1 MVELFIRHRPVPKLQ
16 LCGVDP
22 MNNDYNVLI
31 IGAGASGLV
40 CAQAAAARGLRTAVL
55 ERNDIPAKKIYATG
69 NGRCNFTNESAK
81 HFQETLGIMSGRFG
95 IEAVMEEGRAY
106 PRSLEASSVA
116 EAMVSAA
123 KRAGA
128 EIFCG
133 AHVLSVQKNGQ
144 GFVVECE
151 DGRAFSAPYLVLA
164 SGGKAGIQL
173 GCYGEGYK
181 FAKALGHSVIKPIPA
196 LDGLV
201 CEEDLSALHGVR
213 VRAKASLLAVREEPG
228 CAAAEALLAEGFGE
242 VQFTKDAVSGIC
254 VMDLSRCVR
263 NEYGKRFAL
272 SLDLFPELPEAELA
286 QLFMSRKQAFGCGVS
301 WLIPGKLKEYLHT
314 RMPAKAHGPA
324 AMAAAAKDLRFSVK
338 GTRGWKTAQTTCGG
352 VPLSEV
358 DGESFASVLVPGL
371 YITGELLDYDGPC
384 GGFNLDWAIHT
395 GHAAGNSISTRTA
408 E

>member
-1 MVELFIRHRPVPKLQ
+1 MKDSERY
-16 LCGVDP
+16 D
-22 MNNDYNVLI
+22 VLI

-40 CAQAAAARGLRTAVL
+40 CAQAAAARGLRSAVL

-69 NGRCNFTNESAK
+69 NGRCNFTNEGARFFS
-81 HFQETLGIMSGRFG
+81 ETVSIMSRCFG

-116 EAMVSAA
+116 QALVSAA

-128 EIFCG
+128 EIFCN
-133 AHVLSVQKNGQ
+133 AHAVKIAAESAGTVQKNGQ

-151 DGRAFSAPYLVLA
+151 DGRVFSAQALVLA

-173 GCYGEGYK
+173 GCYGEGYR
-181 FAKALGHSVIKPIPA
+181 FAQALGHSIIKPIPA

-213 VRAKASLLAVREEPG
+213 VRAKASLLEAPEAE
-228 CAAAEALLAEGFGE
+228 AASEALLAEGSGE
-242 VQFTKDAVSGIC
+242 VQFTKDAISGIC

-263 NEYGKRFAL
+263 KEDGKRFVL
-272 SLDLFPELPEAELA
+272 SLDLFPEISGEDLVR
-286 QLFMSRKQAFGCGVS
+286 LFLSRKQAFGCGLS
-301 WLIPGKLKEYLHT
+301 WLVPEKLKEYMHT
-314 RMPAKAHGPA
+314 RIPAGLHGPA
-324 AMAAAAKDLRFSVK
+324 AMAAAAKDLRFSIT

-352 VPLSEV
+352 VPLAEV
-358 DGESFASVLVPGL
+358 DSESFASLLVPGL

-384 GGFNLDWAIHT
+384 GGFNLDWAIHS
-395 GHAAGNSISTRTA
+395 GYAAGCSIAA

>member
-1 MVELFIRHRPVPKLQ
+1 
-16 LCGVDP
+16 
-22 MNNDYNVLI
+22 MNRFDVII

-40 CAQAAAARGLRTAVL
+40 CAQAAASRGLRTAVL
-55 ERNDIPAKKIYATG
+55 ERNDIPARKIYATG
-69 NGRCNFTNESAK
+69 NGRCNFTNEAAK
-81 HFQETLGIMSGRFG
+81 YFQETLGIMSGCFG

-106 PRSLEASSVA
+106 PRSLEAASVA
-116 EAMVSAA
+116 EALVSAA

-128 EIFCG
+128 EVLCG
-133 AHVLSVQKNGQ
+133 AHAVSVAQESGGTVQKNGQ

-151 DGRAFSAPYLVLA
+151 DGRAFCATRLVLA

-173 GCYGEGYK
+173 GCYGEGYS

-201 CEEDLSALHGVR
+201 CEEDLKALHGVR
-213 VRAKASLLAVREEPG
+213 VRAKASLLA
-228 CAAAEALLAEGFGE
+228 EALLAEGSGE
-242 VQFTKDAVSGIC
+242 VQFTKEAISGIC

-263 NEYGKRFAL
+263 NEEGRRFVL
-272 SLDLFPELPEAELA
+272 SLDLFPELPEEELA
-286 QLFMSRKQAFGCGVS
+286 QLFLSRKQTFGCGVS
-301 WLIPGKLKEYLHT
+301 WLIPEKLKEYLHT

-324 AMAAAAKDLRFSVK
+324 AMAAAAKDLRFSIK

-352 VPLSEV
+352 VPLAEV
-358 DGESFASVLVPGL
+358 DAESFGSLLVPGL

-395 GHAAGNSISTRTA
+395 GHAAGNSMPIQAA